1 VRLFVTPIFPDLEFD
16 ATSFLGH
23 GAELHRT
30 SVEEHVGLSAF
41 VWTNEAKATI
51 REKGLNLACLHSIS
65 FSENYVHVQ
74 SAAECAGGVKRQFFG
89 TGSQD

>member
-1 VRLFVTPIFPDLEFD
+1 MADGDFRVQHRSDTHSVRLFVTPIFPDLEFD

-41 VWTNEAKATI
+41 VWTNEPKATI
-51 REKGLNLACLHSIS
+51 REKGLNLACL
-65 FSENYVHVQ
+65 
-74 SAAECAGGVKRQFFG
+74 QFYLL
-89 TGSQD
+89 